1 MGKFILEGVDKCAD
15 MGDDL
20 GVDEVNDIDWS
31 VEMRLIMVVC
41 CYLWLYVDK
50 PEECASISHPKIR
63 TCEFSV
69 VMCIN

>member
-31 VEMRLIMVVC
+31 VEMRLIMVVDKV
-41 CYLWLYVDK
+41 VD
-50 PEECASISHPKIR
+50 EGNDVDR
-63 TCEFSV
+63 TVGMELV
-69 VMCIN
+69 VDVDLVDVMGM